1 MIQRVTDNTRF
12 RGENKPSWWLNVLFN
27 KRINLEID
35 INYECPFGRSE
46 HMVLE
51 IEIKGNIEDKQDVQE
66 KYDLFLMIYDQ
77 GVKEYVPFY
86 KVKEKGKKRVFE
98 RYMWKS

>member
-1 MIQRVTDNTRF
+1 
-12 RGENKPSWWLNVLFN
+12 
-27 KRINLEID
+27 
-35 INYECPFGRSE
+35 
-46 HMVLE
+46 MVLE

-98 RYMWKS
+98 RYM